1 MPDLIRKS
9 YADFAAALA
18 SDAPTPGGGGGA
30 ALCGV
35 LAASLGAMA
44 ARISAPRKKTEEE
57 RAALE
62 ERIQI
67 ADALRQRLLSLV
79 DWDAVCFE
87 PLSKAYALPKEDPER
102 KEKLRAAS
110 LTACAAPMEMLR
122 CCGETA
128 ELLEELT
135 GLVSPLLLS
144 DVGSAAAL
152 CHGALEAAAM
162 NVWVNTGGLPGDP
175 EAGSL
180 NTEVGRILDRA
191 LPLTAE
197 ISARVRAKLEI

>member
-9 YADFAAALA
+9 CADFAAALA

-128 ELLEELT
+128 ELLEEQT

-144 DVGSAAAL
+144 DVGCAAAL
-152 CHGALEAAAM
+152 CRGALESAAM
-162 NVWVNTGGLPGDP
+162 NVWVNTRGLQGDE
-175 EAGSL
+175 EA
-180 NTEVGRILDRA
+180 RA
-191 LPLTAE
+191 LNEETGAILE
-197 ISARVRAKLEI
+197 SALPRTEAVAAAVRGKLQG